1 MLCRIPDRDLQ
12 QKLNGTV
19 CMYDRKPVWVEVQGA
34 TIIISD
40 LPGGDNRRSIKATDP
55 LFDISTPP
63 LGYCD
68 GDRVLYLTRIP
79 LRRSVQA
86 LSPRALKAE
95 RLPIGFNQ
103 QRDERAAGE
112 RIFYTRGFVDMTMN
126 KYRSLDDTLKY
137 LRGKIINHPE
147 EMLDAAVS
155 RNIALQIN
163 KLGII
168 HVFYKQDLVGWIA
181 PNDITVNVKSDD
193 KGWIVSRYL
202 SHGLT
207 WEIK

>member
-1 MLCRIPDRDLQ
+1 MLCKIPNRDLQ
-12 QKLNGTV
+12 QKLNATV
-19 CMYDRKPVWVEVQGA
+19 CMYAGKPVWVEVVGA
-34 TIIISD
+34 TVIIAD
-40 LPGGDNRRSIKATDP
+40 LPGGDNRREIKASDP
-55 LFDISTPP
+55 LFDVSTPP

-68 GDRVLYLTRIP
+68 ASPVKYLTRIP
-79 LRRSVQA
+79 ARRSVQG
-86 LSPRALKAE
+86 LSHRSLRSE

-103 QRDERAAGE
+103 QRVEGTGD
-112 RIFYTRGFVDMTMN
+112 RIFFTRGFVDMVIN
-126 KYRSLDDTLKY
+126 KYRPLEDTLKY
-137 LRGKIINHPE
+137 LRGKINNHPE

-181 PNDITVNVKSDD
+181 PDDIVVNVKSDE

-202 SHGLT
+202 AHGLT